1 VPPHAEPAD
10 IQMHPAGAGPIR
22 YIRPMLTRARSL
34 VGRDKEVA
42 ELGAALAGARTER
55 GSAVFVS
62 GEPGVGKTRLA
73 AEAAGRAAEHG
84 MLVLRGRGSA
94 IGPMVPYRPLTEAL
108 LSLSRTRALPADGSL
123 GPYRP
128 VLGHLVP
135 DWAETGT
142 AQQPVS
148 PVILAEAV
156 LRLTAALGREGGC
169 LLVLDDLQDA
179 DAETLAVVDYLTD
192 NVGQQPAVLLC
203 TLRSDPSEA
212 LTVATNAAQR
222 GSGTLLALD
231 RLGRGEVYRM
241 VASCLDI
248 TVGDVPPEVG
258 EELWDSSAGVPFVV
272 EELLQSM
279 IAGGHL
285 VRGAGGWQAVGR
297 PRMEVPASLMRT
309 LTRRTDQLEPGG
321 RTVLSAAA
329 VLGRRF
335 PLGVLQEVTGLDDR
349 GLLGTLRSGIPGQLV
364 APDDITPDWYTFRH
378 PLTAEGLL
386 AQLTPAERAAL
397 ARQVAD
403 VVEARYPGLPGEWC
417 PLVAALRQDAGQ
429 RLAAGRLFVEA
440 GRRALGEG
448 AASSAGSLLERADEL
463 LAGQDDPDAQAD
475 LLESLLPALA
485 EAGQFDKALQRAAT
499 IDALVR
505 AGLDQR
511 RGAALHTRLAR
522 TACLAGRTPEAEAQ
536 LAAARAQL
544 GPGATDAELAAIN
557 AVAALVVLGAPGGQ
571 QVAQAAELATRA
583 AESAPLPEIAFD
595 CWQALGLAARVTDLA
610 ESDRYFQRAR
620 EVAERG
626 QLPTLRAYALIRL
639 GSNAW
644 LGECDTGLLQEAR
657 EEALRLGLVVMVYNV
672 DANLALHA
680 VLTGAYQEAVELVEQ
695 CWPTVVRLRVAVLA
709 RHLLATRAALA
720 AHRGRRREMEQALAD
735 FAGWDGEQAP
745 EQSLALGMARAFCAL
760 LEEDRELA
768 RDELAA
774 ASAVEASH
782 PSAYYLAGGN
792 GLALLLDV
800 LAGTAGRAEYGAVAA
815 RAAGRMRWNRQFV
828 QLALAVLLG
837 RSGDAAGAAAALEE
851 ALASAEPYPLARWL
865 GIRLVTESAIA
876 DGWIP
881 RAWADGALLR
891 GAEEYFHRAGV
902 PAVASACRA
911 LLRQL
916 GAPVQQRRAGTDRV
930 PGELRAFGVTL
941 REYEVLELMV
951 ERLTNKGIATRLHIS
966 PRTVEKHVASL
977 IMKTDQPGRIALS
990 TYAAKLLGS

>member
-1 VPPHAEPAD
+1 
-10 IQMHPAGAGPIR
+10 MHPAGSGQIR

-42 ELGAALAGARTER
+42 ELGAALAGARAGR

-73 AEAAGRAAEHG
+73 AEAASRAAERG
-84 MLVLRGRGSA
+84 MLVLRGRGSV

-108 LSLSRTRALPADGSL
+108 LALSRTRALPADGSL

-135 DWAETGT
+135 DWAEAGT
-142 AQQPVS
+142 VQQPVS

-156 LRLTAALGREGGC
+156 LRLTAALGRSTGC

-203 TLRSDPSEA
+203 TLRSDPSDA

-222 GSGTLLALD
+222 GSGAILALD

-241 VASCLDI
+241 VASCLEI
-248 TVGDVPPEVG
+248 TVEDVPPEVG
-258 EELWDSSAGVPFVV
+258 EELWDSSVGVPFVV

-279 IAGGHL
+279 IASGHL
-285 VRGAGGWQAVGR
+285 VRSAGGWQSVGR
-297 PRMEVPASLMRT
+297 PRLEVPASLMRT
-309 LTRRTDQLEPGG
+309 LTRRTDQLEPQG
-321 RTVLSAAA
+321 RQVLSAAA

-335 PLGVLQEVTGLDDR
+335 PLAVLQEVTGLDDR

-364 APDDITPDWYTFRH
+364 APDELTPDWYTFRH

-386 AQLTPAERAAL
+386 AQLTPAERSSL
-397 ARQVAD
+397 AGRVAG
-403 VVEARYPGLPGEWC
+403 VVESRYPGLPGEWC
-417 PLVAALRQDAGQ
+417 PLVAALRQDAGEK
-429 RLAAGRLFVEA
+429 LAAGRLFVEA

-448 AASSAGSLLERADEL
+448 AASSAGSLLERAEDL
-463 LAGQDDPDAQAD
+463 LAGQSDVDAQAD

-485 EAGQFDKALQRAAT
+485 EAGQFDKAFRRAGT

-522 TACLAGRTPEAEAQ
+522 AACLAGRTAEAEAQ
-536 LAAARAQL
+536 LSAARGLL
-544 GPGATDAELAAIN
+544 GPVASDADLAAIN
-557 AVAALVVLGAPGGQ
+557 AVAALVLLGVAGGE
-571 QVAQAAELATRA
+571 QVAQAAELAQRA
-583 AESAPLPEIAFD
+583 AESAPVPEIAFD
-595 CWQALGLAARVTDLA
+595 CWQALGLAARLNDLA
-610 ESDRYFQRAR
+610 ESDHYFERAR

-626 QLPTLRAYALIRL
+626 SLPTLRAYALIRL

-644 LGECDTGLLQEAR
+644 LGECDTGPLQVARQEAS
-657 EEALRLGLVVMVYNV
+657 RLGLVVMVYNV

-680 VLTGAYQEAVELVEQ
+680 VLTGAYGRAVELLEQ

-709 RHLLATRAALA
+709 RHLLSTRATLA
-720 AHRGRRREMEQALAD
+720 AHRGRRREMEAALGE
-735 FAGWDGEQAP
+735 FAAWGGEESA

-768 RDELAA
+768 REDLAA
-774 ASAVEASH
+774 AAAVEASH
-782 PSAYYLAGGN
+782 PSAYYLAGGH

-800 LAGTAGRAEYGAVAA
+800 LAGDAGVAEYEAVAS
-815 RAAGRMRWNRQFV
+815 RTAARMRWNRQFV
-828 QLALAVLLG
+828 QLAQAVLLG
-837 RSGDAAGAAAALEE
+837 RAGDTAGAADALGA
-851 ALASAEPYPLARWL
+851 ALASAQPYPLAKWL
-865 GIRLVTESAIA
+865 GIRLVTESAVG
-876 DGWIP
+876 DGW
-881 RAWADGALLR
+881 ADDTLLR
-891 GAEEYFHRAGV
+891 GAEEYFHRAEI
-902 PAVASACRA
+902 PTVASACRA

-930 PGELRAFGVTL
+930 PGELRALGVTL
-941 REYEVLELMV
+941 REYEVLELLV
-951 ERLTNKGIATRLHIS
+951 ERLTNKAIATRLHIS

-977 IMKTDQPGRIALS
+977 IMKTDQPGRAALS
-990 TYAAKLLGS
+990 AHAAKLLSP